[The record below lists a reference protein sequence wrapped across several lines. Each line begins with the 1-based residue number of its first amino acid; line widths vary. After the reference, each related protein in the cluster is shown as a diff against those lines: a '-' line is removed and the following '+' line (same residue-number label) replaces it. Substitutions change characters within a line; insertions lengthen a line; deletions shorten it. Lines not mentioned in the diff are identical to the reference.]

1 MILRIALAGCLTS
14 VAMAADGPP
23 VLLSGPE
30 IARVAWDTSALG
42 SADFDGDGKLD
53 AALINN
59 ENAKIVLL
67 YQRTPGTA
75 QAKSIRRAVSRN
87 RWEPVVE
94 DSRFEKVSIPSDQRH
109 FALAA
114 GDFNGDG
121 RVDLALTGEE
131 DALLVRFQA
140 EDGTFTKT
148 WKWKD
153 FEALPGTEHLRV
165 ADLNG
170 DGRADL
176 AVLGKGKLL
185 VFPQKAA
192 DGFADPIVYITG
204 EDKAGQLFT
213 EDADGD
219 GKIDLL
225 YLAGGGDGTLRWRRQ
240 IGAGSFSA
248 EIALPYSLPAH
259 DTNVSRD
266 SEGRLLLTRV
276 NAKSQL
282 IEQHAFVAKAPMTV
296 DEPALR
302 PTIYNLPAGMKVA
315 AHARADFNG
324 DGLEDVIVAD
334 GRAAQVAL
342 YLQQA
347 DGTFGEP
354 QTFPSFAGINGLAA
368 VHRPDEKIAQ
378 LLVASRK
385 EGLGVCRLNAQGRL
399 DFPTAVTLEGE
410 PAAMVA
416 SFDASGQAQSAA
428 VLIEHDRKWRLDL
441 LTPDKGGMKAS
452 SSRPLAALKRE
463 PSGLLAGDLNGDRR
477 SDFLL
482 CVPREAAWIIPGTAD
497 GIGEPLKETGNFRSQ
512 LSDLAPDRVAII
524 DLDGDQR
531 GELVTTGTGFGRS
544 LRLVPEGNDLAI
556 TDQFNARQPDN
567 RLLAPSF
574 ADTDGDGR
582 AELLFAEAGSAF
594 LQVLKKDAAGVY
606 RSNRRLET
614 IQGDVLQA
622 TAVSLGKAKVPHL
635 MVVSRERFWTA
646 PFGGAQPRLE
656 LTTSYD
662 TDLQDCSY
670 FTAVPADLN
679 GDGQPEVVALDQTS
693 HLLEVLAPTRKTGE
707 PWRSLLHFTLFDE
720 NIRFRGRKGESSVRE
735 VLIRDFTGDKRDDL
749 LILVHDRVLL
759 YPQG

>member
-1 MILRIALAGCLTS
+1 MILRFS
-14 VAMAADGPP
+14 VAGLIAGGAFAADAPP

-30 IARVAWDTSALG
+30 VTRVAWDTCALG
-42 SADFDGDGKLD
+42 AADFDGDGKLD

-59 ENAKIVLL
+59 ENAKVVLL

-94 DSRFEKVSIPSDQRH
+94 DSRLEKVSLPSDQRH
-109 FALAA
+109 FALGAA
-114 GDFNGDG
+114 DFDGDG

-131 DALLVRFQA
+131 DPLLVRFQA
-140 EDGTFTKT
+140 EDGTFTKS
-148 WKWKD
+148 WKWRD

-170 DGRADL
+170 DKRSDL

-185 VFPQKAA
+185 VFLQKPTG
-192 DGFADPIVYITG
+192 GFLDPAVYITG

-219 GKIDLL
+219 GKVDLL

-240 IGAGSFSA
+240 IGSGSFSA

-259 DTNVSRD
+259 DSKVSRD
-266 SEGRLLLTRV
+266 AEGRLQFTRV
-276 NAKSQL
+276 NGKSTL
-282 IEQHAFVAKAPMTV
+282 IEQHAFVPSAAPISGETT
-296 DEPALR
+296 LR
-302 PTIYNLPAGMKVA
+302 PTIYNLPAAMKVA
-315 AHARADFNG
+315 AQTRGDFNG
-324 DGLEDVIVAD
+324 DGLEDVAVAD

-342 YLQQA
+342 YLQQS

-354 QTFPSFAGINGLAA
+354 QTFPSFTGINGLAA
-368 VHRPDEKIAQ
+368 VYAPGEKGAQ
-378 LLVASRK
+378 LLVTSRK
-385 EGLGVCRLNAQGRL
+385 EGLGVSRLNTQGRL
-399 DFPTAVTLEGE
+399 DFPTAVSVEGE
-410 PAAMVA
+410 PAGIVA
-416 SFDASGQAQSAA
+416 SFDGGGQAQSAA
-428 VLIEHDRKWRLDL
+428 VLVEQDRKWRLDL
-441 LTPDKGGMKAS
+441 LAPQKGAMKVS

-463 PSGLLAGDLNGDRR
+463 PSGILAGDLNGDRR
-477 SDFLL
+477 SDYLL

-497 GIGEPLKETGNFRSQ
+497 GIGEPLKETGNLRSQ

-524 DLDGDQR
+524 DVDGDQR
-531 GELVTTGTGFGRS
+531 GEIITTGVGFGRS

-556 TDQFNARQPDN
+556 ADQFNARQPDN

-574 ADTDGDGR
+574 VDTDGDGR
-582 AELLFAEAGSAF
+582 GELIFAESGSAF
-594 LQVLKKDAAGVY
+594 LQVLKKDPAGVY
-606 RSNRRLET
+606 RSSRRIEA
-614 IQGDVLQA
+614 IHGEVLSA
-622 TAVSLGKAKVPHL
+622 TAVPLGKGKVPHL

-656 LTTSYD
+656 LTASYD

-670 FTAVPADLN
+670 FTAAPADLT
-679 GDGQPEVVALDQTS
+679 GDGQPEILALDQES
-693 HLLEVLAPTRKTGE
+693 HLLEVLTPARKTGE
-707 PWRSLLHFTLFDE
+707 TWKSLLHFSLFDE

-735 VLIRDFTGDKRDDL
+735 MLIRDFTGDKKDDI